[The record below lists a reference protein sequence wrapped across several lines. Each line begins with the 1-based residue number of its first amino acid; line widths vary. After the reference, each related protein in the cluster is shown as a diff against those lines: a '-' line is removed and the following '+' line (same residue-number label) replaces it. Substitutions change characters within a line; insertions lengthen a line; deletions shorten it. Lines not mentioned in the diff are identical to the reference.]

1 MTTITVS
8 SLHLHPVKSCRSL
21 SVEETSFDAFG
32 LVNDRRFLIV
42 DASRNFQTQ
51 RSDARLAL
59 VEARFEDGS
68 LVLQAPG
75 ARAFRLPLDT
85 ANTGERPIT
94 VWRDTVPASDMGN
107 AVAGWL
113 SAVLDRPSRLVRAD
127 EGFTRRLPTARIPA
141 AHTDAISDV
150 PIAFVDAFPI
160 LVISEASLKDLNRR
174 LEEPLPMDRFRPNI
188 VVRGAEPH
196 EEDRWKIIRIGEVE
210 FRAGGDCGRCI
221 VTTTDQRTGERGP
234 EPLRTL
240 GKYRRDE
247 RGAITFGQYL
257 MHRGSGTIRLGDPVK
272 IVA

>member
-1 MTTITVS
+1 MNHINVN
-8 SLHLHPVKSCRSL
+8 SLHLHPVKSCRGIA
-21 SVEETSFDAFG
+21 VEETAFDAFG

-59 VEARFEDGS
+59 IEARFDDGS

-75 ARAFRLPLDT
+75 AREFLLPLDT
-85 ANTGERPIT
+85 ASAGERPVT
-94 VWRDTVPASDMGN
+94 VWKDTIPASDMGN

-113 SAVLDRPSRLVRAD
+113 TGVLDRPSRLVRAD
-127 EGFTRRLPTARIPA
+127 DGFTRRLPTARIPA
-141 AHTDAISDV
+141 AHTDAFSDV
-150 PIAFVDAFPI
+150 PVAFVDAFPI
-160 LVISEASLKDLNRR
+160 LVISEASLQELNGR
-174 LEEPLPMDRFRPNI
+174 LETPLPMNRFRPNI

-196 EEDRWKIIRIGEVE
+196 EEDRWKTIRIGEVE

-221 VTTTDQRTGERGP
+221 VTTTDQMTGERGP
-234 EPLRTL
+234 EPLQTL
-240 GKYRRDE
+240 AKYRRDE

-257 MHRGSGTIRLGDPVK
+257 MHRGRGTIRVGDAVE